1 MGMINVSCGTT
12 LTIVTIVAAIRGQC
26 GGGGGR
32 GEGQGGQGG
41 DTDEGSLATVS
52 VLGGK
57 SVKFF
62 TKMIKTIVMI
72 VP

>member
-1 MGMINVSCGTT
+1 MWNNFEVSM
-12 LTIVTIVAAIRGQC
+12 TIVTIVAAIRGQC
-26 GGGGGR
+26 GGGS
-32 GEGQGGQGG
+32 EGQCGGGGGGQGG